1 MNISIHTIDCE
12 RFYFNELQSV
22 LLNSYV
28 NYSKVMRIHV
38 EKKGVRA
45 LGIAESFRK
54 SQSKRSVLAGVV
66 MRSDLIIDG
75 FIFGSAE
82 IEGDDATDEI
92 VGMFQRLNRN
102 DINVI
107 MLGGSVISMYNII
120 DIDSLGNR
128 TNIPVISI
136 TFEESEGL
144 EPHIKHH
151 FPDSWEKKLSAYNRL
166 GAREAVR
173 LHTNYV
179 VYIRPYGIS
188 IEVSKRILDKFTIQG
203 AIPEP
208 IRLARLLARAKIAS
222 DTIKI

>member
-1 MNISIHTIDCE
+1 
-12 RFYFNELQSV
+12 
-22 LLNSYV
+22 
-28 NYSKVMRIHV
+28 MRIHV

-82 IEGDDATDEI
+82 IGGDDATDEI

-120 DIDSLGNR
+120 DIDSLGAR
-128 TNIPVISI
+128 TNTPVISI

-166 GAREAVR
+166 GTREAIR
-173 LHTNYV
+173 LQTNYV

-188 IEVSKRILDKFTIQG
+188 LEVSKRILDKFTIQG

-222 DTIKI
+222 DAIKI

>member
-1 MNISIHTIDCE
+1 MNISIDTIDCE
-12 RFYFNELQSV
+12 RFYSDELQSV

-54 SQSKRSVLAGVV
+54 SQSKRSVLAGG
-66 MRSDLIIDG
+66 RSDLIIDG

-82 IEGDDATDEI
+82 IGGDDATDEI

-144 EPHIKHH
+144 ESHIKHH

-188 IEVSKRILDKFTIQG
+188 LEISKRILDKFTIQG

>member
-1 MNISIHTIDCE
+1 
-12 RFYFNELQSV
+12 
-22 LLNSYV
+22 
-28 NYSKVMRIHV
+28 MRIHV

-45 LGIAESFRK
+45 LGIAESFK
-54 SQSKRSVLAGVV
+54 KIQSKRSVLAGVV
-66 MRSDLIIDG
+66 MRSDMIVDG

-82 IEGDDATDEI
+82 IGGDDATEEI

-120 DIDSLGNR
+120 DIDSLGSM
-128 TNIPVISI
+128 TNKPVISV

-151 FPDSWEKKLSAYNRL
+151 FPDSWEKKLLAYSKL
-166 GAREAVR
+166 GAREAVK
-173 LHTNYV
+173 LHTNYI
-179 VYIRPYGIS
+179 VYVRPYGIS
-188 IEVSKRILDKFTIQG
+188 LEISKRILDKFTIQG

-222 DTIKI
+222 DHIKI

>member
-1 MNISIHTIDCE
+1 
-12 RFYFNELQSV
+12 
-22 LLNSYV
+22 
-28 NYSKVMRIHV
+28 MRIHV

-66 MRSDLIIDG
+66 MRSDLIVDG
-75 FIFGSAE
+75 FVFGSAE
-82 IEGDDATDEI
+82 IGGDDATDEI
-92 VGMFQRLNRN
+92 VGMFRRLNRN

-120 DIDSLGNR
+120 DIDSLGDR
-128 TNIPVISI
+128 TNMPVISI

-151 FPDSWEKKLSAYNRL
+151 FPNSWEKKLSAYNRL
-166 GAREAVR
+166 GTREAIR
-173 LHTNYV
+173 LHTNHV

-188 IEVSKRILDKFTIQG
+188 LDVSKRILDKFTIQG

-222 DTIKI
+222 DVIKI

>member
-82 IEGDDATDEI
+82 IGGDDATDEI